1 VIVDQAHDAATASEE
16 LTRKNADEIHAAPGA
31 DQRLD
36 PALNDAGRLGM
47 CRRPSYRRTAG
58 ACSSLVPPSLREA
71 VVGVELPSRTAS
83 AGDVWSALDGQTG
96 KLDTANANGTASLE
110 IVEACEKRD
119 AATFN
124 HVTRKWW
131 QLWR

>member
-1 VIVDQAHDAATASEE
+1 MKFALHRAPTCV
-16 LTRKNADEIHAAPGA
+16 LTLLSMTPAVAGCAGVQVTAAP
-31 DQRLD
+31 
-36 PALNDAGRLGM
+36 
-47 CRRPSYRRTAG
+47 PS
-58 ACSSLVPPSLREA
+58 ACSSLVPKSLRDV
-71 VVGVELPSRTAS
+71 VVGVELPSRTAR

-119 AATFN
+119 AATFK

-131 QLWR
+131 QFWR